1 MLSTVQQT
9 LAVLSF
15 LVVGAS
21 CQVTSAWNS
30 RFIGYYIA
38 PDSIEPLL
46 AGDAWITSGTYAGD
60 CNTSGR
66 CALATKCSDN
76 KLYLDDGSVWPCSG
90 EVSCVQATIYATSPA
105 GLPSAI
111 NYGCRMNWKAYT
123 IYRELPATTT
133 SLSTLTSATPTP
145 ALSVTPTEVV
155 PTPTLVASPTLQF
168 GVSTSSIAVMEATPN
183 SASSME
189 ATPNPSPEFRSRPE
203 PERQN
208 KAWIAGAVI
217 GSVIGIALLIV
228 AIYLWR
234 SRGRVRRMDK
244 AGVELDG
251 ETNSYSHLQQY
262 HEKDT
267 EGQLVELSSARY
279 PVELPSSRHPV
290 ELEANGPR

>member
-1 MLSTVQQT
+1 MLSTVQHT

-15 LVVGAS
+15 LVICAS
-21 CQVTSAWNS
+21 CQVTSKWNS
-30 RFIGYYIA
+30 RFIGYYIG

-76 KLYLDDGSVWPCSG
+76 KLYLDDGSVWPCTG

-105 GLPSAI
+105 GLPSAV

-133 SLSTLTSATPTP
+133 SLSTLTSSAPP
-145 ALSVTPTEVV
+145 PPLSVTSTEVV
-155 PTPTLVASPTLQF
+155 PTPTLVVSASPSID
-168 GVSTSSIAVMEATPN
+168 VSTSRLDVMQ
-183 SASSME
+183 
-189 ATPNPSPEFRSRPE
+189 ATPNPESELRSGPE

-208 KAWIAGAVI
+208 KTWIAGAVI
-217 GSVIGIALLIV
+217 GPVIGIALLVV

-234 SRGRVRRMDK
+234 SSGRARQMDK
-244 AGVELDG
+244 SVVELDG
-251 ETNSYSHLQQY
+251 ESNSYSHLQQY

-267 EGQLVELSSARY
+267 EGQLVELSSARH
-279 PVELPSSRHPV
+279 PVELSSSQHPV

>member
-15 LVVGAS
+15 LVIGAS
-21 CQVTSAWNS
+21 CQVTTTWNS

-46 AGDAWITSGTYAGD
+46 AGDAWVTSGTYAGD

-76 KLYLDDGSVWPCSG
+76 QLYLDDGSVWPCSG

-105 GLPSAI
+105 GLPSAV

-133 SLSTLTSATPTP
+133 SLSALTSATPTP
-145 ALSVTPTEVV
+145 PMSVTPAEVV
-155 PTPTLVASPTLQF
+155 STSTVVVSASLSI
-168 GVSTSSIAVMEATPN
+168 GVSTSRLDVVEAT
-183 SASSME
+183 S
-189 ATPNPSPEFRSRPE
+189 NPESELRSGPE

-217 GSVIGIALLIV
+217 GPVVGISLLVV
-228 AIYLWR
+228 ATYFWR
-234 SRGRVRRMDK
+234 SRGRARQTNK
-244 AGVELDG
+244 GIVELNG
-251 ETNSYSHLQQY
+251 ESTSYSHLQQY

-267 EGQLVELSSARY
+267 EGQLVELSSTRN
-279 PVELPSSRHPV
+279 PVELSSSQHPV